1 MDRNDKNPAMRDET
15 PFGPAIAL
23 LELASVPCGI
33 EVSDAILWES
43 GIEVLTATAVQP
55 GKFVTLFTGQV
66 QDLRSALA
74 RGREVAGGE
83 LVDELL
89 IPSVHPQVEVGLRRQ
104 GQLNGMLDALGVVE
118 TTSVAS
124 AVLAA
129 DAALKHATVDLIE
142 LRIANGLGGKSYFT
156 LTGEVSDVRS
166 AVTQAAALAESAGR
180 LAREV
185 VIPRP
190 HPDLVRHL

>member
-1 MDRNDKNPAMRDET
+1 MHRNDVNPALRDGT

-23 LELASVPCGI
+23 LELASVPCGV
-33 EVSDAILWES
+33 EVADAILWES
-43 GIEVLTATAVQP
+43 EIEVLTATAVQP
-55 GKFVTLFTGQV
+55 GKFVTLFTGGV
-66 QDLRSALA
+66 QDLRSALE
-74 RGREVAGGE
+74 RGCAVAGAE
-83 LVDELL
+83 LVDQLL
-89 IPSVHPQVEVGLRRQ
+89 IPSVHPQVEVGLRRN
-104 GQLNGMLDALGVVE
+104 GQLNGVLDALGVVE

-129 DAALKHATVDLIE
+129 DAALKKATVDLIE

-166 AVTQAAALAESAGR
+166 AVGEAAAIAEGLGR
-180 LAREV
+180 LARDV